1 MSIPSLSKI
10 WRVCGM
16 NILETNIDGA
26 YIIQNNYIE
35 DKREYLCLKRKIF
48 LTHN

>member
-1 MSIPSLSKI
+1 
-10 WRVCGM
+10 M